1 MDVPVGMHPVLI
13 AIRSV
18 ARAQCVGK
26 HVGKLA
32 LTDAISIRKGDEMDS
47 STIIRVVAGI
57 LFVLV
62 VAVLVWRRKRTA

>member
-1 MDVPVGMHPVLI
+1 MDVPVVVHPVLI

-18 ARAQCVGK
+18 AVAQRVGK

-32 LTDAISIRKGDEMDS
+32 LTDAISTRKGDEMDS
-47 STIIRVVAGI
+47 STIIRAVAGI